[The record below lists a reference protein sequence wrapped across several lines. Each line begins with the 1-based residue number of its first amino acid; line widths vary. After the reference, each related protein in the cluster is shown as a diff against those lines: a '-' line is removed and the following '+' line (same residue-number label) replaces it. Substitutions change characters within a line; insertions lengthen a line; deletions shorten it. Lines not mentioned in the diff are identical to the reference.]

1 MKSEKH
7 ILVAFIL
14 NLAFS
19 VFELV
24 GGILTGS
31 VAILSD
37 SVHDLGDAAGI
48 GVSYLL
54 EKKSRKQPDAV
65 YTYGYGRYSVVGG
78 LITTLILL
86 VGSGVVI
93 YHAIGRLIAPTP
105 IQYDGMIVMAVV
117 GVVVNLAAAMVTRSG
132 ESLNQK
138 AVNLHMLED
147 VLGWTV
153 VLIGAIVMRFTDWAW
168 VDPALSIL
176 VAVWI
181 LIHAYRHLKEALGLF
196 LEKAPHGIDT
206 EEIRHHLAEID
217 GLIDAHHIHVWSIDG
232 QRHCATLHVVT
243 DGDAYAVKQRVRE
256 ELREHG
262 IDHCTIEIERS
273 DEECHERHCH
283 TDHTRHHHHHHHHH

>member
-7 ILVAFIL
+7 ILIAFLL

-19 VFELV
+19 VFEFV

-48 GVSYLL
+48 GLSYLL
-54 EKKSRKQPDAV
+54 EKKSRRQPDAV
-65 YTYGYGRYSVVGG
+65 YTYGYGRYSVVGSM
-78 LITTLILL
+78 ITTLILL
-86 VGSGVVI
+86 VGSGIVI
-93 YHAIGRLIAPTP
+93 YHAIGRLIDPNP
-105 IQYDGMIVMAVV
+105 IHYDGMIVMAVV
-117 GVVVNLAAAMVTRSG
+117 GVAVNLAAALVTRSG

-168 VDPALSIL
+168 VDPVLSMA

-181 LIHAYRHLKEALGLF
+181 LIHAYRHLKEAIGLF
-196 LEKAPHGIDT
+196 LEKVPHGIDT
-206 EEIRHHLAEID
+206 EEIHHHLAEID
-217 GLIDAHHIHVWSIDG
+217 GVIDVHHIHIWSIDG
-232 QRHCATLHVVT
+232 QHHCATLHVVT
-243 DGDAYAVKQRVRE
+243 DRDAYAVKQAVRE
-256 ELREHG
+256 ELHEHG
-262 IDHCTIEIERS
+262 IGHCTIEIERP
-273 DEECHERHCH
+273 DEDCHERHCH
-283 TDHTRHHHHHHHHH
+283 SHPVTHHGCHHHH